1 MADVK
6 ITALT
11 ENTTPVSTDIVPMV
25 DDPAGITLTQKVTI
39 ANLTNHTIL
48 DASKHTDSVA
58 QTVTRGSLIYGN
70 STPKWDELVV
80 GAANRVLWSNG
91 TDISWSAAPR
101 LANIADTGG
110 TNRITLATSSPH
122 VTITDDLA
130 LGGNLGLRGG
140 GVNANRGLDYSAD
153 FSNSATF
160 WGINFSSAVTFSASG
175 QNLIGVRGAT
185 THKGVSA
192 GTHSA
197 WGLDF
202 QLIVDSGQLTAG
214 QTVTY
219 TALTGARVIPALTN
233 FASSGTITLNVTTMK
248 GVDVSPSITYLDLGG
263 TAAGTIATYIGIH
276 LQNPANTHIT
286 NAIGVDIAA
295 ITNATGYM
303 LGIRN
308 ADRTAFTP
316 STVQTLAAGT
326 TILANATYI
335 MINSSGNVT
344 LTNNPVIANGQDGQ
358 ILIIQ
363 NVDSADTI
371 TIPENNVQ
379 FAPSGNLA
387 LGPGDNVTLIYSA
400 TLGDW
405 YQIASANV

>member
-1 MADVK
+1 MAK
-6 ITALT
+6 ITAYT
-11 ENTTPVSTDIVPMV
+11 ENTTPVSTDILPMV
-25 DDPAGITLTQKVTI
+25 DDPAGTPLTQKVTI
-39 ANLTNHTIL
+39 ANLLSVANHTIL

-202 QLIVDSGQLTAG
+202 QLIVDSSQLTA
-214 QTVTY
+214 
-219 TALTGARVIPALTN
+219 
-233 FASSGTITLNVTTMK
+233 
-248 GVDVSPSITYLDLGG
+248 
-263 TAAGTIATYIGIH
+263 
-276 LQNPANTHIT
+276 
-286 NAIGVDIAA
+286 
-295 ITNATGYM
+295 
-303 LGIRN
+303 
-308 ADRTAFTP
+308 
-316 STVQTLAAGT
+316 
-326 TILANATYI
+326 
-335 MINSSGNVT
+335 
-344 LTNNPVIANGQDGQ
+344 
-358 ILIIQ
+358 
-363 NVDSADTI
+363 
-371 TIPENNVQ
+371 
-379 FAPSGNLA
+379 
-387 LGPGDNVTLIYSA
+387 
-400 TLGDW
+400 
-405 YQIASANV
+405 